1 MCGIAGLIDPEGLAA
16 EWRDDL
22 EALGT
27 SLRHR
32 GPDDHGFLT
41 DLHKTESPDRF
52 GAGQRELRGTPR
64 VAFVHRRLS
73 ILDLSEAARQPM
85 AREGGKVFLTY
96 NGEVYNFRELRGEL
110 ASLGARFQT
119 QCDTE
124 VVIEAYRR
132 WGIDAVKR
140 LRGIFAFAIV
150 DLRRGKAYLVRD
162 HLGVKP
168 LYYGRVGTRWM
179 FSSELKAFRRVRG
192 FRAEIDPAA
201 IRKYLHFLWIPGTH
215 SGLAGVHKL
224 EPGTWLEIDLAT
236 GDGRRETYWD
246 PILQQQLVQPHSSLD
261 AAVEHL
267 GPELKRIVSEQ
278 LVSDVPLGA
287 FLSGGLDSSV
297 VVALMQRAGN
307 RRVSTY
313 SVGYSKTDLAYDVV
327 PDDMPFARDVSR
339 LFGTESHEIALKP
352 DVASLLPKVVE
363 ALDEPIGDPAALSS
377 YMICE
382 AARRTLT
389 VMLSGMGADELF
401 GGYPRQRALLYG
413 HTFRSLPAPIR
424 NLAARAVHWLPGAGK
439 GSLARVGRNGKKFL
453 VAAEGDPLSHY
464 IAMETFFPPELQ
476 RELLTPDGGLSGAT
490 DSMETEISER
500 RKRIEAAAPGDS
512 LRQAMLWD
520 LLTYLPNLNLAYTDR
535 TSMAHGIEVRVPFL
549 DVRLVEWSL
558 GLRARDLIRLRR
570 GRMHGKYVL
579 KRAAGRLLPERIV
592 WRRKAGFGAPVRSWL
607 RNDLAEMS
615 DELLGPRGL
624 GQRGWFEPAGI
635 ARLKNDFLSG
645 RRDYSLQLWM
655 LMSLELWSR
664 QSLSKGISP

>member
-1 MCGIAGLIDPEGLAA
+1 MCGIAGLIDPDGLAA
-16 EWRDDL
+16 DWREDL

-41 DLHKTESPDRF
+41 DVHRSDLPDRF
-52 GAGQRELRGTPR
+52 GSPQRELRGTPR

-85 AREGGKVFLTY
+85 ARLGGKVFLTY
-96 NGEVYNFRELRGEL
+96 NGEVYNFRELRAEL
-110 ASLGARFQT
+110 TSLGARFQT
-119 QCDTE
+119 SCDTE
-124 VVIEAYRR
+124 VVLEAYLR

-140 LRGIFAFAIV
+140 LRGIFAFSIV
-150 DLRRGKAYLVRD
+150 DLARGKAYLVRD

-168 LYYGRVGTRWM
+168 LYYCRLGARWM

-192 FRAEIDPAA
+192 FHAAVDPTA

-224 EPGTWLEIDLAT
+224 EPGTWIEIDLAT
-236 GDGRRETYWD
+236 GNDRRQTYWD
-246 PILQQQLVQPHSSLD
+246 PIEQQQRVEPHLSID

-278 LVSDVPLGA
+278 MVSDVPLGA
-287 FLSGGLDSSV
+287 FLSGGLDSSL
-297 VVALMQRAGN
+297 VVALMQRAGT

-313 SVGYSKTDLAYDVV
+313 SVGYSSKDLAYDVV
-327 PDDMPFARDVSR
+327 PDDLPFARDVSQ

-377 YMICE
+377 YLISE

-413 HTFRSLPAPIR
+413 HSFRGLPAPIR
-424 NLAARAVHWLPGAGK
+424 SLASRAVQWLPGAGR
-439 GSLARVGRNGKKFL
+439 GALARLGRNAKKFL
-453 VAAEGDPLSHY
+453 AAAESDPLSHY
-464 IAMETFFPPELQ
+464 IAMETYFPPGLQ
-476 RELLTPDGGLSGAT
+476 RELLTPGGALGRAA
-490 DSMETEISER
+490 DPVAAEIDER
-500 RKRIEAAAPGDS
+500 RQRIESAAPGDS

-558 GLRARDLIRLRR
+558 GLRARDMIRLRR

-579 KRAAGRLLPERIV
+579 KRAAGPLLPERIV
-592 WRRKAGFGAPVRSWL
+592 WRSKAGFGAPVRSWL

-635 ARLKNDFLSG
+635 ARLKDDFLSG

-655 LMSLELWSR
+655 LMSLELWLR
-664 QSLSKGISP
+664 QSLTS

>member
-1 MCGIAGLIDPEGLAA
+1 MCGIAGLIDPGGLAG
-16 EWRDDL
+16 EWRVDL

-27 SLRHR
+27 ALRHR

-41 DLHKTESPDRF
+41 DLHRTDSPDRF
-52 GAGQRELRGTPR
+52 GTSSRELRGTPR

-85 AREGGKVFLTY
+85 ARLGGKVFLTY
-96 NGEVYNFRELRGEL
+96 NGEVYNFRQLRGEL
-110 ASLGARFQT
+110 SSLGARFQT

-124 VVIEAYRR
+124 VVIEAYLK

-140 LRGIFAFAIV
+140 MRGIFAFAIV
-150 DLRRGKAYLVRD
+150 DLTQGKAYLARD

-168 LYYGRVGTRWM
+168 LYYGRFGTRWM

-192 FRAEIDPAA
+192 FRAAIDPTA

-215 SGLAGVHKL
+215 SGLDGVHKL

-236 GDGRRETYWD
+236 GEERRQTYWD
-246 PILQQQLVQPHSSLD
+246 PIQQQQVVEPHRSID

-267 GPELKRIVSEQ
+267 GPELQRIVSEQ
-278 LVSDVPLGA
+278 MVSDVPLGA
-287 FLSGGLDSSV
+287 FLSGGLDSSM
-297 VVALMQRAGN
+297 VVALMQRGGTS
-307 RRVSTY
+307 RVSTY

-327 PDDMPFARDVSR
+327 PDDLPFARDVSQH
-339 LFGTESHEIALKP
+339 FGTESHEIALRP
-352 DVASLLPKVVE
+352 DVATLLPKVVE

-377 YMICE
+377 YLISE

-413 HTFRSLPAPIR
+413 HTFRSMPAPIR
-424 NLAARAVHWLPGAGK
+424 TLASRAVQWLPGAGK
-439 GSLARVGRNGKKFL
+439 GALARIGRNGKKFL
-453 VAAEGDPLSHY
+453 AAVEHDPLSHY
-464 IAMETFFPPELQ
+464 IAMETYVPPELQ
-476 RELLTPDGGLSGAT
+476 RELLTPDGALGRAA
-490 DSMETEISER
+490 DPMAAEISEQR
-500 RKRIEAAAPGDS
+500 RRIEDAAPGDS

-520 LLTYLPNLNLAYTDR
+520 LVTYLPNLNLAYTDR

-558 GLRARDLIRLRR
+558 GLRAGDLIKLRR

-592 WRRKAGFGAPVRSWL
+592 WRKKAGFGAPVRSWL
-607 RNDLAEMS
+607 RNNLTEMS

-635 ARLKNDFLSG
+635 ARLKDDFLSG

-655 LMSLELWSR
+655 LMSLELWCR
-664 QSLSKGISP
+664 QSLAS